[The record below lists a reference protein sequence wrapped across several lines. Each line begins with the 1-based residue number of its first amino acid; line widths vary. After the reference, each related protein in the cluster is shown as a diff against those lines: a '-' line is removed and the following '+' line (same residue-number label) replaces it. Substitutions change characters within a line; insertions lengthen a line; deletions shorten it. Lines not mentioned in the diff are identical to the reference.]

1 MIDSGLEILIY
12 TGDDKPVPLKI
23 TDGSFDLPFTKD
35 KSD

>member
-23 TDGSFDLPFTKD
+23 TNGSFDLPFTKD
-35 KSD
+35 TNN